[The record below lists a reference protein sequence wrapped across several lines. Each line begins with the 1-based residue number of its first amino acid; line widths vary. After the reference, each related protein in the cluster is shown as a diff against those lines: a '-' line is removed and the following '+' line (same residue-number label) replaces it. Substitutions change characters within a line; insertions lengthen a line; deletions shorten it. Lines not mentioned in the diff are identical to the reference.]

1 VARDHFASASLPR
14 PCAGRVP
21 ALMATA
27 NAEDDSF
34 DDDEENYEEE
44 HESSDDDEPRT
55 RPQHRGAQGAQRQR
69 GAPGMGRGGTAPRR
83 ERQRGGPR
91 SRKASAAEKAAIDVR
106 LGLGTY
112 VSVQKSASSGIERVP
127 GYSGYT
133 KSVSQ
138 IKTPRVELGYCS
150 FERYEKQNIPC
161 PCRKRR
167 ALNAPENPKIENG
180 EGVLFPLPVDI
191 RPLTG
196 CPHPCIA

>member
-1 VARDHFASASLPR
+1 V
-14 PCAGRVP
+14 RV
-21 ALMATA
+21 
-27 NAEDDSF
+27 SVR
-34 DDDEENYEEE
+34 
-44 HESSDDDEPRT
+44 H
-55 RPQHRGAQGAQRQR
+55 
-69 GAPGMGRGGTAPRR
+69 
-83 ERQRGGPR
+83 
-91 SRKASAAEKAAIDVR
+91 R